1 MMARMPI
8 RMREWGMLRAPEN
21 NTRVPVGGLSGWAQ
35 VASQLGTGIRD
46 LAETG
51 TQMAE
56 ERREVQK
63 VADQA
68 KLAARLQE
76 VNDEAQ
82 QQLRDEQPRDWA
94 YAWRQASAPGIA
106 EAVSELPEEQRAAGR
121 AMADWLSA
129 RASLEAQRDHELSRI
144 EDSRRSWQQ
153 RLDEA
158 VASGDEQ
165 KAGQWLEAGRRVFVP
180 EAEMEQRGA
189 EVASRCCLSRW
200 QQRLAESP
208 ARALGDLAEAAPEA
222 WPGVETDRLRLQ
234 EQAVQTRKGMR
245 RELAQ
250 GLADDLRRGQ
260 RRDADRLQEMQRA
273 GLISA
278 EQLAEA
284 RKPVV
289 AAGPATLS
297 AWMRRV
303 DECPDDEEART
314 ELSLSIETSPLEA
327 SRRRELLER
336 LNDGAALSAADRSC
350 LSRSLYDWY
359 GRGCFGC
366 AADVQSQRTYLRL
379 QREGF
384 SLLRREGSEA
394 AAEWLEK
401 QRESAGRWVCFEFQQ
416 NWV

>member
-1 MMARMPI
+1 
-8 RMREWGMLRAPEN
+8 
-21 NTRVPVGGLSGWAQ
+21 
-35 VASQLGTGIRD
+35 
-46 LAETG
+46 
-51 TQMAE
+51 
-56 ERREVQK
+56 
-63 VADQA
+63 
-68 KLAARLQE
+68 
-76 VNDEAQ
+76 
-82 QQLRDEQPRDWA
+82 
-94 YAWRQASAPGIA
+94 
-106 EAVSELPEEQRAAGR
+106 
-121 AMADWLSA
+121 MADWLSA

-165 KAGQWLEAGRRVFVP
+165 KAGQWLEAGRRGFVP
-180 EAEMEQRGA
+180 GAGMEQRGA
-189 EVASRCCLSRW
+189 EGSSRCCLSRW

-222 WPGVETDRLRLQ
+222 WPGAETDRLRLQ
-234 EQAVQTRKGMR
+234 ELAVQTRKGMR

>member
-1 MMARMPI
+1 MMSRMPI

-21 NTRVPVGGLSGWAQ
+21 NTRVPVGGLSGWSQ

-46 LAETG
+46 LVDTG
-51 TQMAE
+51 TQMSE

-63 VADQA
+63 VAEQA

-76 VNDEAQ
+76 VNEEAR

-106 EAVSELPEEQRAAGR
+106 EAVSELPEEQRAAGK

-144 EDSRRSWQQ
+144 EDSRSSWQQ

-158 VASGDEQ
+158 VAAGDEQ

-180 EAEMEQRGA
+180 ESEMEQRRA
-189 EVASRCCLSRW
+189 DVSSRCCLSRW
-200 QQRLAESP
+200 QQRLGESP
-208 ARALGDLAEAAPEA
+208 VRALGDLAEAESEA
-222 WPGVETDRLRLQ
+222 WPGAESDRRLLQ
-234 EQAVQTRKGMR
+234 EQVVQRRREMR
-245 RELAQ
+245 RELAR
-250 GLADDLRRGQ
+250 GLADELHRGQ
-260 RRDADRLQEMQRA
+260 RRDVDRLQEVQRA

-284 RKPVV
+284 RRPVV
-289 AAGPATLS
+289 PAGPSTLS

-314 ELSLSIETSPLEA
+314 ELSLSIETSPLEEG
-327 SRRRELLER
+327 RRRELLER
-336 LNDGAALSAADRSC
+336 LGDGAGVNETDRSC
-350 LSRSLYDWY
+350 LSRSLFDWY
-359 GRGCFGC
+359 GRGRFGC

-384 SLLRREGSEA
+384 ALLRREGSEA

-401 QRESAGRWVCFEFQQ
+401 QREHSGCWVCFESRQ
-416 NWV
+416 NLV